1 LRNNE
6 ELEKAEAE
14 MLDRGKFENW
24 SHIKSAVRAQVSN
37 IVGLH
42 VEEIPSRSMFLRK
55 SEFPASTV
63 SAAISLDGQRLD
75 LHWVVRE
82 RIGGVVEEESDA
94 FQVKLN
100 EDGRLYFTRKNE
112 SFTLQ
117 DVSRL
122 IVSLATKF

>member
-1 LRNNE
+1 
-6 ELEKAEAE
+6 

-24 SHIKSAVRAQVSN
+24 GHIKSAVREQVSN

-75 LHWVVRE
+75 LHRVLRE
-82 RIGGVVEEESDA
+82 RSGGRVEEESDA

-100 EDGRLYFTRKNE
+100 EDGRLYFTRKNK
-112 SFTLQ
+112 SFPLK
-117 DVSRL
+117 DVGRL
-122 IVSLATKF
+122 IVSLA